1 MRLIGGEW
9 KRRKAC
15 SRPVLIRRGLDSHS
29 PSKRQTPQGCSRLA
43 KGLACENV
51 PRAQAES
58 AARLADVDRCKPS
71 RNPVAIAEWFHLFP
85 SRTQSLSTHTSKV
98 LGWRRPGRI
107 ESCWLMTHPQGC
119 VFILESRHLC
129 FDVQQGL
136 LRHLLEHDVRID
148 YAHVMVE
155 GIPQDAVPRIADV
168 ELFRS
173 CIV

>member
-9 KRRKAC
+9 KRCKAC
-15 SRPVLIRRGLDSHS
+15 SRPVLIRRGLDLSFVTLKCS
-29 PSKRQTPQGCSRLA
+29 CLLYSFEGTPQ
-43 KGLACENV
+43 
-51 PRAQAES
+51 Q
-58 AARLADVDRCKPS
+58 